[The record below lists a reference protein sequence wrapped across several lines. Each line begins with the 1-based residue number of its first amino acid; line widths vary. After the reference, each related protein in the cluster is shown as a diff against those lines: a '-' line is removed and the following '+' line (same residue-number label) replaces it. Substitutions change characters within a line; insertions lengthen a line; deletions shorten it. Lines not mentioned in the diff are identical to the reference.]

1 MQSTVN
7 ENGFAKLHGKLESCS
22 LTYNPNY
29 RNSVAFDRLQNVG
42 ARKHLI
48 AAIRR
53 QRLEWHR
60 KSFNQ
65 KIHVRSLHNGAHSDL
80 RH

>member
-42 ARKHLI
+42 SRKHLI

-53 QRLEWHR
+53 QQRTAISAAE
-60 KSFNQ
+60 
-65 KIHVRSLHNGAHSDL
+65 
-80 RH
+80 